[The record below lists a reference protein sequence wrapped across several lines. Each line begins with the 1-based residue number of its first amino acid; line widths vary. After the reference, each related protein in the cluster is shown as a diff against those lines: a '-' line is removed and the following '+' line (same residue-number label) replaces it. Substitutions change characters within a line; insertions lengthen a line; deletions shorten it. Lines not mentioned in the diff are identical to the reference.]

1 MGVSFKKAFMTP
13 SDHLIFIGGPSG
25 TGKTTIATLLAQ
37 RLNGHYIE
45 GDEYHP
51 KANIDKM
58 ANGIP
63 LTDEDRWPWLKKL
76 NQVAVSSFSDIKFE
90 TDERYII
97 VSCSLLKKKYRD
109 FIREQNRELPISV
122 KMFMLYDDFDQI
134 YMRMTNRKGHYM
146 KAGMLKSQFAD
157 LELPKDDEASDGV
170 FKVYCKNKDPS
181 KIEAEIVQAL

>member
-1 MGVSFKKAFMTP
+1 MAP

-37 RLNGHYIE
+37 KLKGFFVE
-45 GDEYHP
+45 GDQYHP

-63 LTDEDRWPWLKKL
+63 LTDEDRWPWLKRL
-76 NQVAVSSFSDIKFE
+76 NEVAVSKFQE
-90 TDERYII
+90 EQFDTDERFII

-109 FIREQNRELPISV
+109 FIRKENNELPISV
-122 KMFMLYDDFDQI
+122 KMFMLYDDYDEIFA
-134 YMRMTNRKGHYM
+134 RMTSRKGHYM

-157 LELPKDDEASDGV
+157 LELPEEDEASVGV
-170 FKVYCKNKDPS
+170 FKVYCKDKSPS
-181 KIEAEIVQAL
+181 QIEAEIIQTL